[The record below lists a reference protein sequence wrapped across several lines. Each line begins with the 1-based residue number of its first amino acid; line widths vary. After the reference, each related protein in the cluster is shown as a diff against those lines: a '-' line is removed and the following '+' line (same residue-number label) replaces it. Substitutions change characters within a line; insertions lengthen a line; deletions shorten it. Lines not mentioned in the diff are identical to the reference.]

1 MSNERKSLMAAAGA
15 VGDAPNVADVFSVD
29 VWDNVGSSHTIN
41 SGLDSTDSD
50 VMIWAKQ
57 RDGTGDHFVADTVR
71 GITKYVRPNNGNGES
86 TNSSVFAS
94 TSSTG
99 YTVSSILG
107 GSTQSY
113 VGWQFKKKKKF
124 FDIVTWTGNSTAGRQ
139 ISHSLEG
146 PVGMIMV
153 KRTNGSGTWRV
164 YHRSASYTLRTG
176 YYNTYNAGRTVYDLS
191 STSAPNSGASSWNNT
206 DATDTHFTLAN
217 NVSVNTT
224 NNTYVAYVFA
234 DNSSEDAEEQMIK
247 CGYYFGNA
255 NANGP
260 IVNLGWEPQWLLI
273 RPSSTNNWL
282 IYDNIRGVP
291 NASSSYNSGKS
302 QELWPN
308 LNSEEDWDGNNANKI
323 EFNATG
329 FQIKSASATHN
340 KTSDDKGHLYM
351 AIRAP
356 MMKEPEAATDVFALD
371 YAGANGDG
379 KEPNYRS
386 TFPVDFAL
394 HVKTGNGGPQA
405 YSRVTGPM
413 YLYTDSSN
421 DEGETSQSTWDFTN
435 GWWNQNSNQS
445 TSNGQTAGLWKRAK
459 GFFDVVAYT
468 GNATARV
475 IPHSLGVVPEMIW
488 VKKRSAAKHW
498 SVWHKDLTS
507 TSEFLS
513 LNNNWADTGN
523 SNIWNNGVDHTSTTF
538 SIHTTGYVNSANS
551 TYISYHFASLAGIS
565 KVGSFTGNGTGQNID
580 CGFSNGAKWVL
591 LKNISA
597 THGWHLFD
605 TTRGIVTG
613 NDPYKL
619 LNTNASQYTNV
630 DMIDPYESGFAVTD
644 HGEINGNGNTIIFY
658 AIA

>member
-1 MSNERKSLMAAAGA
+1 MTIERKVGMGIAGQPSGA
-15 VGDAPNVADVFSVD
+15 TDVEKVFSTYLYTGNS
-29 VWDNVGSSHTIN
+29 NVGSVVNDIDLSGKGGMVWIRARNYADNHVIMDTERGGTKSLRSNNIN
-41 SGLDSTDSD
+41 GEATASNLITSFNSD
-50 VMIWAKQ
+50 
-57 RDGTGDHFVADTVR
+57 GFTR
-71 GITKYVRPNNGNGES
+71 GNNGSISDAHN
-86 TNSSVFAS
+86 F
-94 TSSTG
+94 
-99 YTVSSILG
+99 VSWTFG
-107 GSTQSY
+107 
-113 VGWQFKKKKKF
+113 KKRKF
-124 FDIVTWTGNSTAGRQ
+124 FDVVTYTGNGVAGRT
-139 ISHSLEG
+139 IAHGLG
-146 PVGMIMV
+146 GTVGMILV
-153 KRTNGSGTWRV
+153 KRRDANSGWRV
-164 YHRSASYTLRTG
+164 YHRGANGGTYPER
-176 YYNTYNAGRTVYDLS
+176 YYAMLQATTAFGLAPTV
-191 STSAPNSGASSWNNT
+191 WNNT
-206 DATDTHFTLAN
+206 APTDSVFTVGTDTDTNVN
-217 NVSVNTT
+217 NGTF
-224 NNTYVAYVFA
+224 VAYVFA

-308 LNSEEDWDGNNANKI
+308 LNSAEDWDGNNANKI